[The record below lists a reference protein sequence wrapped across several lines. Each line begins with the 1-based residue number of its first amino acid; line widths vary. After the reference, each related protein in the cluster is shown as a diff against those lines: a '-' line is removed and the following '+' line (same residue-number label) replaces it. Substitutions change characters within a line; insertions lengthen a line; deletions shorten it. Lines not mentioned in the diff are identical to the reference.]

1 MPTYT
6 IFAGVNGA
14 GKTSIYKSIYYN
26 ENKEERRIN
35 TDEMV
40 ARLGSWQDNNLQL
53 KCAREAVKL
62 IRKYISEGIS
72 FNQETTLA
80 VIRRIILYKFQGN
93 KANRNILS
101 SC

>member
-14 GKTSIYKSIYYN
+14 GKTSIYKCIYYN
-26 ENKEERRIN
+26 ENKEENRIN

-40 ARLGSWQDNNLQL
+40 ARIGSWKDNNLQM

-62 IRKYISEGIS
+62 IKYYN
-72 FNQETTLA
+72 F
-80 VIRRIILYKFQGN
+80 RWCII
-93 KANRNILS
+93 
-101 SC
+101 